1 VDGRYR
7 DAAARGK
14 TGYVVCTSVDTEPA
28 AEFIGAFRATF
39 AYLGMRDGGAL
50 HVNCSEGY
58 VPARD
63 ATAQSESCQIG
74 AGASSV
80 TTRRAKATAIDPVI
94 GSFKIKFNP
103 AHDYASDTTAG
114 IKLKSLNLDLGSK
127 LAFRYS
133 AAFDILQI
141 GGKEAGVGGF
151 DFGSS
156 NDFVLEIDGITG
168 ATPSSPLLR
177 YVQTASGDSQFTT
190 GSVALTFGSPPP
202 ATAPIPGALPL
213 FLTAIGALGL
223 AGYAAG
229 WRPSGRRSK
238 FR

>member
-1 VDGRYR
+1 MRVTASLLVGLIFLLGAIWPASAATVTYR
-7 DAAARGK
+7 ISF
-14 TGYVVCTSVDTEPA
+14 T
-28 AEFIGAFRATF
+28 ATPIQF
-39 AYLGMRDGGAL
+39 DFGSG
-50 HVNCSEGY
+50 
-58 VPARD
+58 P
-63 ATAQSESCQIG
+63 
-74 AGASSV
+74 
-80 TTRRAKATAIDPVI
+80 TTPPVDPVA